1 MLKRILLTLL
11 LIRLPSLRSLPLK
24 HMLLACLLWLGS
36 CIAPAYA
43 LIGLESSLRDLHYD
57 AGSMELDLLQFDS
70 SLRLLPTREGR
81 LLVDHLRAERLVIRM
96 KQAPAAEKPDQPAAP
111 ISLPDTIAIPFPLH
125 VQEASIKEIEIIT
138 GQKRQLLRNVT
149 LQMDADS
156 QQIKLQLSHA
166 ETPWGEIKA
175 QLDIANRKPYTL
187 SGDVHVLNHGHQ
199 HTRQH
204 TLPPLAAGTEGI
216 PYTLHAQL
224 SGNLQALRF
233 EMHNQF
239 VMQDGKPA
247 FLAGPA
253 SRYSVSSAGVS
264 SDSARNDVISNED
277 LGVNT
282 QAASAVAGQLS
293 IVGELGLEAD
303 MPLKLNIALAGFKP
317 DAWGQDIRAR
327 LNLDLALDGNLM
339 PAPQLKLSLK
349 AHDSEWR
356 GQALQAQAELQILDQ
371 LISGVS
377 LQASLGKNQLQAQGS
392 LGAADSQLL
401 WQANLPALNALG
413 AAFAGK
419 LDASGSLKGEF
430 SALEAEFKLLG
441 ENLRL
446 PGNITARQLSGQG
459 KLQAMGELSATLETQ
474 GLRLQQGS
482 FVDGQVQL
490 SGNRQQHQLSLSASG
505 TGLKLDG
512 QLSGGFDANGAW
524 AGSLQSLNYQ
534 GDTPVTLAAPAAI
547 SHDAEHGLRIGQL
560 ALQFK
565 QGRITLENLQQGP
578 QGLSTQGSISK
589 LALRDIPPALLALPA
604 NLKGN
609 PVFSGGWDIQA
620 LETLN
625 GTLQLQRES
634 GDLSVVREG
643 LPELALGLQQV
654 ALRLDMQDNRV
665 QLKADIVGEKFGSVT
680 AQASTEVSGSQG
692 VFLLAASAPLQASLN
707 ADFASLAWLPLPDIQ
722 ADGSLKLALKA
733 DGTLARPGLQGTVS
747 GRQLAFA
754 LPAEGV
760 KLSNGQLDIHLED
773 DRLIL
778 DTLRF
783 TGGAGSISASGDMR
797 LVAGNP
803 AVSLDWVLD
812 NFTAAQRTDRLLVLN
827 GTAST
832 RLRDN
837 QLVLDGDLRVIR
849 GLIELAGE
857 GAPQLGDDVV
867 IIGRERETEESPLQ
881 FTIGNLKIN
890 LGDEVIGIVDPGK
903 QFLLRGRG
911 LDGYLTGILT
921 LSGAVPNNLR
931 AEGSIRVGGTYMAY
945 GQLLNIEK
953 GIINFSGPIDNPG
966 LNLTAMRD
974 NQAVKAGVEI
984 TGNVMMPTVKLVST
998 PNVPDSDKLS
1008 WLVLGHGMDQAGKN
1022 EFAMLSLAAGALL
1035 SQGQSVPLQTRMA
1048 RAAGLDSF
1056 SIGGSDVQSSS
1067 VNFGKRLS
1075 PKLYLSYEKSLTGL
1089 LNVAKLTYTISK
1101 RWSVV
1106 SQAGSE
1112 SAVDVLYTFRFK

>member
-1 MLKRILLTLL
+1 MLKRILYLL
-11 LIRLPSLRSLPLK
+11 SWPRELLRHMPLK
-24 HMLLACLLWLGS
+24 FMSLKHVLLAWLLWLGS

-96 KQAPAAEKPDQPAAP
+96 KQSPQPETPEQPAQP
-111 ISLPDTIAIPFPLH
+111 ITLPETIAIPFPLH

-156 QQIKLQLSHA
+156 QQIRLQLSHA
-166 ETPWGEIKA
+166 ETPWGEINA
-175 QLDIANRKPYTL
+175 ELNIANRKPYAL
-187 SGDVHVLNHGHQ
+187 AGDIHVLNHGHL
-199 HTRQH
+199 HTRPE
-204 TLPPLAAGTEGI
+204 TAANTESL

-247 FLAGPA
+247 LLSGPA
-253 SRYSVSSAGVS
+253 NLYQASTEQLASSSA
-264 SDSARNDVISNED
+264 DSK
-277 LGVNT
+277 
-282 QAASAVAGQLS
+282 VAGQLS
-293 IVGELGLEAD
+293 IVGEFGLEAD
-303 MPLKLNIALAGFKP
+303 MPLKLKLTLADFNP
-317 DAWGQDIRAR
+317 DAWGQDIRAK
-327 LNLDLALDGNLM
+327 LNLDIGLDGSLM
-339 PAPQLKLSLK
+339 PAPKLKLTLN

-356 GQALQAQAELQILDQ
+356 GQPLQAHAELQLLDQ
-371 LISGVS
+371 LLEDVS
-377 LQASLGKNQLQAQGS
+377 VQASLGKNQLQAQGNLGAANSELLWKASLPALNS
-392 LGAADSQLL
+392 LGAAF
-401 WQANLPALNALG
+401 G
-413 AAFAGK
+413 GK
-419 LDASGSLKGEF
+419 LEASGSLKGEF
-430 SALEAEFKLLG
+430 AALETAFILQG
-441 ENLRL
+441 DNLRL
-446 PGNITARQLSGQG
+446 PGNITARSLTGQG
-459 KLQAMGELSATLETQ
+459 KLQAMGELTASLTTQ

-482 FVDGQVQL
+482 FIDGQLSL
-490 SGNRQQHQLSLSASG
+490 SGNRQQHQFNVNASG

-512 QLSGGFDANGAW
+512 QLSGGFDASGAW
-524 AGSLQSLNYQ
+524 SGSLQALNYQ
-534 GDTPVTLAAPAAI
+534 GDTPVTLAAPAPI
-547 SHDAEHGLRIGQL
+547 SHDAEHGLRVGQL

-565 QGRITLENLQQGP
+565 QGRITMSSLQQGP
-578 QGLSTQGSISK
+578 QGLSTQGNISN

-609 PVFSGGWDIQA
+609 PVFSGSWDIQA

-625 GTLQLQRES
+625 GHLQLQRES
-634 GDLSVVREG
+634 GDLSVQREG

-654 ALRLDMQDNRV
+654 GLHLDMQDNQL
-665 QLKADIVGEKFGSVT
+665 QLKAEIRGEKFGSVL
-680 AQASTEVSGSQG
+680 AEARTEVSGGQG
-692 VFLLAASAPLQASLN
+692 AFLLAANAPLQASLN
-707 ADFASLAWLPLPDIQ
+707 ADFANLSWLPVADVQ
-722 ADGSLKLALKA
+722 ADGSLKLALSA
-733 DGTLARPGLQGTVS
+733 NGTMGKPGLQGTVT
-747 GRQLAFA
+747 GRQLALA

-760 KLSNGQLDIHLED
+760 KLSNGQLDIHLAD
-773 DRLIL
+773 DRLVL

-783 TGGAGSISASGDMR
+783 TGGAGTISASGDMR
-797 LVAGNP
+797 LEAGNP
-803 AVSLDWVLD
+803 AVAVDWVLD

-832 RLRDN
+832 RLRDK

-881 FTIGNLKIN
+881 INIGNLKID
-890 LGDEVIGIVDPGK
+890 LGEEVIGIVDPNK

-911 LDGYLTGILT
+911 LDGYLTGVLT
-921 LSGAVPNNLR
+921 LSGNVPNNLR

-945 GQLLNIEK
+945 GQILNIEK

-974 NQAVKAGVEI
+974 NQTVKAGVEI

-1075 PKLYLSYEKSLTGL
+1075 SKLYLSYEKSLTGL